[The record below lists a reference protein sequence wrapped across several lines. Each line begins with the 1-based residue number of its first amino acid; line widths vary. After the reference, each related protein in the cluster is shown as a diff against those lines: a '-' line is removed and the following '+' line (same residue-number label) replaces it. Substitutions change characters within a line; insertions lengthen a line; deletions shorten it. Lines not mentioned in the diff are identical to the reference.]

1 MNRRDFLLRTAASV
15 SLGGAAL
22 LVRPVLTSA
31 AAQPVQTETVRPK
44 DSGGFFRILTG
55 SAHTTAFPVGVT
67 MASAISNPPGSRPC
81 DKGGSCGVPGLIA
94 VALTS
99 QGSVANLA
107 AIGNESIESG
117 FAQADLVASA
127 YQGEGIY
134 FRRAKQGNLRVLA
147 SLYPE
152 TIHLVV
158 RGTAGINGVADLA
171 GKRVS
176 LDRAGSGTRFNAEII
191 LAAHGLRLN
200 QLKVLEVDPGEA
212 ADLMVRDQLDA
223 FFLISGQPAPTVGDL
238 TDREIARIVP
248 LTGRQIEG
256 ALRRH
261 PFFTRDIIPANT
273 YRGVAET
280 ETLSI
285 GMQWIGPESLD
296 SELVYELLRALWH
309 PQNRKILNAGPP
321 MSQRIR
327 LGTALLGVS
336 VPLHAGA
343 ERFYRE
349 MNLIT

>member
-1 MNRRDFLLRTAASV
+1 MNRRDFLLRSAAS
-15 SLGGAAL
+15 AAL
-22 LVRPVLTSA
+22 GTGLTAWPA
-31 AAQPVQTETVRPK
+31 AAQQMQTEPNRPK

-55 SAHTTAFPVGVT
+55 SAHTTAFPVGVA
-67 MASAISNPPGSRPC
+67 MASVISNPPGSRPC
-81 DKGGSCGVPGLIA
+81 EKGGSCGVPGLIA

-127 YQGEGIY
+127 YQGEGVY

-158 RGTAGINGVADLA
+158 RSNAGIGDFRDLA

-200 QLKVLEVDPGEA
+200 QLKLLEVDPGEA
-212 ADLMVRDQLDA
+212 ADLMSRNELDA

-238 TDREIARIVP
+238 TEREIARVLP
-248 LTGRQIEG
+248 LTGRQTEG

-261 PFFTRDIIPANT
+261 PFFTRDTIPAGT
-273 YRGVAET
+273 YRGVPET

-296 SELVYELLRALWH
+296 PDLVYELLRALWH
-309 PQNRKILNAGPP
+309 PQNRKILDAGPA
-321 MSQRIR
+321 MAQRIR
-327 LGTALLGVS
+327 LGTALLGVN

-349 MNLIT
+349 MKLIT

>member
-1 MNRRDFLLRTAASV
+1 MNRRDFLLRSAASL
-15 SLGGAAL
+15 SMGGAAL
-22 LVRPVLTSA
+22 FARPVG
-31 AAQPVQTETVRPK
+31 AQQVQTEPVRPK

-67 MASAISNPPGSRPC
+67 MASVISNPPGSRPC

-158 RGTAGINGVADLA
+158 RSNAGISDIRELA

-212 ADLMVRDQLDA
+212 ADLMSRDELDA

-238 TDREIARIVP
+238 TDREIARVVP
-248 LTGRQIEG
+248 LTGKQIEG

-261 PFFTRDIIPANT
+261 PFFTRDIIPAWT
-273 YRGVAET
+273 YRGVPET

-296 SELVYELLRALWH
+296 PELVYELLRALWH
-309 PQNRKILNAGPP
+309 PQNRKMLNAGPP
-321 MSQRIR
+321 MAQRIR

-349 MNLIT
+349 MKLIT

>member
-1 MNRRDFLLRTAASV
+1 MRRRDLLLSPLALAASSLSLAGPATARTAADD
-15 SLGGAAL
+15 L
-22 LVRPVLTSA
+22 R
-31 AAQPVQTETVRPK
+31 
-44 DSGGFFRILTG
+44 FFRILTG

-67 MASAISNPPGSRPC
+67 IASAISNPPGSRPC
-81 DKGGSCGVPGLIA
+81 EKGGSCGVPGLIA
-94 VALTS
+94 VAVTS

-117 FAQADLVASA
+117 FAQADLVYSA
-127 YQGEGIY
+127 HQGEGVY
-134 FRRAKQGNLRVLA
+134 FRRAKQANLRVMA
-147 SLYPE
+147 NLYPE

-158 RGTAGINGVADLA
+158 RRDSTINDIRDLA

-191 LAAHGLRLN
+191 LTAHGLRLN
-200 QLKVLEVDPGEA
+200 QLRVLEVDPGEA
-212 ADLMVRDQLDA
+212 ADLMSKDQLDA

-248 LTGRQIEG
+248 LSGRQIEG

-261 PFFTRDIIPANT
+261 QFFTRDIIPAGT
-273 YRGVAET
+273 YRGVPEI

-296 SELVYELLRALWH
+296 PDLVYELLRALWH
-309 PQNRKILNAGPP
+309 PRNRKTLDAGPA
-321 MSQRIR
+321 MAQRIR

-336 VPLHAGA
+336 VPLHPGA

-349 MNLIT
+349 MKLIT

>member
-1 MNRRDFLLRTAASV
+1 MA
-15 SLGGAAL
+15 GAAL
-22 LVRPVLTSA
+22 A
-31 AAQPVQTETVRPK
+31 AAPWRAGDARADTVRPK

-67 MASAISNPPGSRPC
+67 VASAISNPPGSRPC
-81 DKGGSCGVPGLIA
+81 EKGGSCGVPGLIA

-117 FAQADLVASA
+117 FSQADLVYSA
-127 YQGEGIY
+127 FHGEGVY
-134 FRRAKQGNLRVLA
+134 FRRAKQANLRVMA

-158 RGTAGINGVADLA
+158 RRNSGIKDIRELA
-171 GKRVS
+171 GKRIS
-176 LDRAGSGTRFNAEII
+176 LDRTGSGTRFNAEII
-191 LAAHGLRLN
+191 LAAYGLRLN
-200 QLKVLEVDPGEA
+200 QLRVLEVDPGEA
-212 ADLMVRDQLDA
+212 ADLMAKDELDA

-238 TDREIARIVP
+238 TDREIARVVP
-248 LTGRQIEG
+248 LSGRQIEG

-261 PFFTRDIIPANT
+261 QFFIRDIIPANT
-273 YRGVAET
+273 YRDVPET

-296 SELVYELLRALWH
+296 PDLVYEVLRALWH
-309 PQNRKILNAGPP
+309 PRNRKLLDAGPA
-321 MSQRIR
+321 MAQRIR

-343 ERFYRE
+343 ERYYRE
-349 MNLIT
+349 MKLIT

>member
-1 MNRRDFLLRTAASV
+1 MRTTLHRRDFLLRSAASAV
-15 SLGGAAL
+15 LGTGLAAWPAGA
-22 LVRPVLTSA
+22 
-31 AAQPVQTETVRPK
+31 QQVQTEPNRPK

-67 MASAISNPPGSRPC
+67 IASAISNPPGSRPC
-81 DKGGSCGVPGLIA
+81 EKGGSCGVPGLIA

-147 SLYPE
+147 NLYPE

-158 RGTAGINGVADLA
+158 RGTAGISDIRDLA

-212 ADLMVRDQLDA
+212 ADLMARDQLDA

-238 TDREIARIVP
+238 TDREIARLVP

-273 YRGVAET
+273 YRGVPET

-296 SELVYELLRALWH
+296 PELVYELLRALWH
-309 PQNRKILNAGPP
+309 PQNRKILNAGPA
-321 MSQRIR
+321 MAQRIR
-327 LGTALLGVS
+327 LGTALLGIS

-349 MNLIT
+349 MKLIT